1 MSSLLILTA
10 AVLYGISPILAK
22 VAYAYDVSPLTLLA
36 LRSGFAATCL
46 WLGLGLTRFPV
57 RLTRASL
64 IPLLVMGTTLIPV
77 QVFAYF
83 FALSLLPASTA
94 AVLIYT
100 FPLHVAWMGWV
111 FLGERVRP
119 DEIVVLCGVV
129 AGALLVAGQTPAA
142 THGQGLAAIVVATLA
157 AAIYMVVARRV
168 IRDVLPVAAMAILA
182 PATALTYWSV
192 GLAADSIHLAM
203 PLPALL
209 AILGSA
215 ALGNLAAP
223 LLLLSGLRA
232 MPAVRAAMLGTL
244 EPIVT
249 AGLSILFLRDVLTPL
264 RALGMAIVVGGIAVL
279 HARRSS

>member
-1 MSSLLILTA
+1 MCIRDS
-10 AVLYGISPILAK
+10 
-22 VAYAYDVSPLTLLA
+22 
-36 LRSGFAATCL
+36 
-46 WLGLGLTRFPV
+46 
-57 RLTRASL
+57 

-129 AGALLVAGQTPAA
+129 AGALLVAGGTPAA
-142 THGQGLAAIVVATLA
+142 THGQGLAAIGVATIT

-168 IRDVLPVAAMAILA
+168 IRDVLPVAAMAILS

-192 GLAADSIHLAM
+192 GLAAGSIHLAM

-209 AILGSA
+209 AVLGSA
-215 ALGNLAAP
+215 ALANLAAP

-232 MPAVRAAMLGTL
+232 MPAARAAMLGTL
-244 EPIVT
+244 EPVVT
-249 AGLSILFLRDVLTPL
+249 AGLSIAFLHDVLTPV
-264 RALGMAIVVGGIAVL
+264 RGLGMGVVIGGIALL
-279 HARRSS
+279 HARRGS